1 MKNLFPDSESRQL
14 LLKDSINYKSWT
26 LSPRQINDVEMLIT
40 SSFFPL
46 NGFMT
51 EEDYLSVLE
60 TMRLKGGE
68 LFPLPVYLD
77 VTKEFGESLE
87 LSESI
92 CLRDQEGLII
102 AIMKLESIYQP
113 NKHKEA
119 LEAYGTVDEAHPAV
133 SYLNHQTNEIYLGGE
148 LIALN
153 NPRHFD
159 FIEYRDTPESL
170 KFKFQELGWNKIVAF
185 QTRNPMHRAHFEI
198 LQQAAKDIDANVL
211 IHPVVGLTKPGD
223 IDHYIRT
230 KCYKEIVK
238 RFPERSALLS
248 LLPLAMRMAGPREA
262 LLHSIIRKNHGV
274 THFIV
279 GRDHAGPGNDS
290 NGQPI
295 YGPYDAQ
302 ELVAKHEEEI
312 GIKMV
317 PFRMQVFVK
326 ERSKYAAIEEVQSSE
341 TALNI
346 SGTELRSML
355 KHNQEIPE
363 WFTFPEVTKI
373 LKSSYPRA
381 ESQGFTI
388 FFTGLSGSGKST
400 IANGLMA
407 KLLEQTN
414 RRATILD
421 GDLVR
426 QHLSSELGFSKEH
439 RDLNIQ
445 RIAYVASEITRH
457 NGIAICAPIAP
468 YADQRQNARNLIE
481 PFGSF
486 IEVYV
491 NTSFDACEARDV
503 KGLYAKARQG
513 LIKGFT
519 GLDDPYE
526 EPQKPEIILDGTSV
540 DPLLEVEK
548 LVLYLRDRDL
558 IRY

>member
-1 MKNLFPDSESRQL
+1 MKNLFPNSELRQSI
-14 LLKDSINYKSWT
+14 LKDSINYKSWT

-46 NGFMT
+46 KGFMT

-77 VTKEFGESLE
+77 VTKEFAESLE
-87 LSESI
+87 ISESI

-102 AIMKLESIYQP
+102 AVMKLESIYQP
-113 NKHKEA
+113 NKQEEA
-119 LEAYGTVDEAHPAV
+119 LEAYGTLDESHPAV
-133 SYLNHQTNEIYLGGE
+133 SYLNHQTHEIYLGGE
-148 LIALN
+148 LIAVN

-170 KFKFQELGWNKIVAF
+170 KLKFKELGWNKIVAF

-198 LQQAAKDIDANVL
+198 LQQAAKDINASVL

-238 RFPERSALLS
+238 RFSAGSALLS

-262 LLHSIIRKNHGV
+262 LLHAIIRKNHGV

-279 GRDHAGPGNDS
+279 GRDHAGPGNDL

-317 PFRMQVFVK
+317 PFKMQVFIQ
-326 ERSKYAAIEEVQSSE
+326 ERSTYAAIDEVQSGE

-355 KHNQEIPE
+355 KKNIEIPE
-363 WFTFPEVTKI
+363 WFTFPEVSKI

-381 ESQGFTI
+381 ENQGFTI

-407 KLLEQTN
+407 TLLEQTN
-414 RRATILD
+414 RRVTILD

-445 RIAYVASEITRH
+445 RIAYVASEITKH

-468 YADQRQNARNLIE
+468 YAEQRQNARNLIE

-503 KGLYAKARQG
+503 KGLYAKARKG

-526 EPQKPEIILDGTSV
+526 EPVNPEIIVDGTSQ
-540 DPLLEVEK
+540 DPITEVSKIVRFLRKIELL
-548 LVLYLRDRDL
+548 
-558 IRY
+558 